1 MSERKEQQRTLLMLS
16 QTYAPHGL
24 FWTADVLT
32 GVPIS
37 SIKSLPARAKK
48 AYASGGLK
56 AVLDLFRRLP
66 VLTAGIEGGPDIQGS
81 LHGLWIGIEM
91 KSKTGRQRESQARF
105 QRAVEKAG
113 GIYII
118 ARSAEQA
125 IQCLEQALADRNAR
139 PTSKPCAR

>member
-1 MSERKEQQRTLLMLS
+1 MSERKEQQRTLLLLS

-37 SIKSLPARAKK
+37 SINSLPARAKK
-48 AYASGGLK
+48 AYIQGGLK
-56 AVLDLFRRLP
+56 AVLDLIRRLP
-66 VLTAGIEGGPDIQGS
+66 VLAAGIEGGPDIQGS

-91 KSKTGRQRESQARF
+91 KSATGRQRESQAKF
-105 QRAVEKAG
+105 QRAIEKAG

-118 ARSAEQA
+118 ARSAEEA
-125 IQCLEQALADRNAR
+125 IEKLETKLKINKLG
-139 PTSKPCAR
+139 PYSTMKT